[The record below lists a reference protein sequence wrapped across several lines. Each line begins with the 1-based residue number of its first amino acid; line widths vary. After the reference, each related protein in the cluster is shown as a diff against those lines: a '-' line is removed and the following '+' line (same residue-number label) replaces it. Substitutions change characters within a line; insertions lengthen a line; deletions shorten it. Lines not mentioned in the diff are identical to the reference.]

1 MVSQVARLS
10 KQLQEAKQLQ
20 NQVCIARW
28 MKKGPRFVVLV
39 TLPETNI
46 APENGWL
53 EY

>member
-1 MVSQVARLS
+1 METLVLDIGLAVT
-10 KQLQEAKQLQ
+10 LQ
-20 NQVCIARW
+20 
-28 MKKGPRFVVLV
+28 KKEEH